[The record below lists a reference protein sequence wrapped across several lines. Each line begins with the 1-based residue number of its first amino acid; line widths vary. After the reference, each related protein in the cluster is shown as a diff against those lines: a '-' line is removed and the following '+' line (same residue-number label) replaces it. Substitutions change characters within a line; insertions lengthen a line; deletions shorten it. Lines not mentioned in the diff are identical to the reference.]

1 MNNCGSEYVTPNRA
15 HYDDHSP
22 PDHRRPHPHYDDHS
36 PPDHRR
42 PHPHYDDQNPP
53 DHRYYNVEPK
63 VNLRRS
69 GSGARKKLNFYQ
81 EPPMF
86 GQPAAG
92 QASSFRPW
100 KEAEKSKISPYL
112 KLNGKFHSMSNQ
124 SPKVKQIHFFYKNLI
139 IIFRCTS
146 QPGLSGQLLWENPSH
161 VFRSC
166 RRQSL

>member
-15 HYDDHSP
+15 
-22 PDHRRPHPHYDDHS
+22 HPHYDDHS

-69 GSGARKKLNFYQ
+69 GSAARKLNFYQ

-92 QASSFRPW
+92 QGSSRPW
-100 KEAEKSKISPYL
+100 KQGEKSKFSPKFSPFL
-112 KLNGKFHSMSNQ
+112 KNKLNGRYQPISHQ
-124 SPKVKQIHFFYKNLI
+124 SPKVKQIHFYKI
-139 IIFRCTS
+139 
-146 QPGLSGQLLWENPSH
+146 
-161 VFRSC
+161 
-166 RRQSL
+166 

>member
-15 HYDDHSP
+15 
-22 PDHRRPHPHYDDHS
+22 HPHYDDHS

-92 QASSFRPW
+92 QGSSRPW
-100 KEAEKSKISPYL
+100 KQGEKSKFSPKFSPFL
-112 KLNGKFHSMSNQ
+112 KNKLNGRYQPISHQ
-124 SPKVKQIHFFYKNLI
+124 SPKVKQIHFYKI
-139 IIFRCTS
+139 
-146 QPGLSGQLLWENPSH
+146 
-161 VFRSC
+161 
-166 RRQSL
+166 

>member
-1 MNNCGSEYVTPNRA
+1 MSEYVTPNRA
-15 HYDDHSP
+15 
-22 PDHRRPHPHYDDHS
+22 HYDDHS

-63 VNLRRS
+63 VNVRRS

-92 QASSFRPW
+92 QGSSFRPW
-100 KEAEKSKISPYL
+100 KQGEKSKFSPKFSPFL
-112 KLNGKFHSMSNQ
+112 KNKLNGRYQPISHQ
-124 SPKVKQIHFFYKNLI
+124 SPKVKQIHFYKI
-139 IIFRCTS
+139 
-146 QPGLSGQLLWENPSH
+146 
-161 VFRSC
+161 
-166 RRQSL
+166 